1 MKLKNTLILLLIA
14 MGAFAYI
21 WFVERHQKSTRE
33 LAEDGNVVAKFD
45 RDKVDTVTIKSTEG
59 KIELKKDHKSVWQL
73 VEPIKDRADS
83 LALHQLFTDA
93 ESLKFVEK
101 IDENGKGVSKDK
113 LKEFGLSDPTT
124 KIRFSGKE
132 KSVEIQFGQ
141 DAATEGKQYIKLD
154 GSNVVYVINNTLKAT
169 IGKKLDEFRDKRL
182 CDVAATSVNKVR
194 LKTTAGEIEL
204 SKDTS
209 NHWSLVKPLKARGDD
224 ARIGD
229 LISQASN
236 ARADSFVGETAN
248 LSAFG
253 LQEPRAT
260 VTLYTSGG
268 EKPLVLDLGTKPK
281 DEKEKEKTY
290 ARVSGRDAV
299 VLLPKTIDA
308 LIDIKPNDLRDR
320 NLTRFEHD
328 IVDRVT
334 VEGAGKEKIVLAR
347 SGESWVRKVENK
359 DVVINSAS
367 AATMLGSI
375 GAQQVA
381 NFVADVATDLPKYGL
396 DQPTLKVTLSSYA
409 SENTAESKAGE
420 QPIVTVMFGKT
431 DGGNVYAKLDD
442 EPFIVS
448 VPTSLLALIPIE
460 PIEWQPLDIFKHS
473 AEDITTVEIT
483 REGQPAVSIERDKDK
498 SWKLSKGDGV
508 VNQVSADSLVNTLAG
523 LRAVRWIGATS
534 PEHGLEKPAIN
545 VAFKTA
551 SGGSG
556 RLNIGAGTPEEMWNA
571 SAGGFTGTFLLN
583 QPDKTAF
590 EAALI
595 DKPGAANPPAAEAG
609 APAATAPA
617 GSAPM
622 PPTPPEPI
630 KETPPESAKPATPTE
645 VPAPPPPKPQAS
657 QN

>member
-33 LAEDGNVVAKFD
+33 LEQDGNLVVKLD
-45 RDKVDTVTIKSTEG
+45 RDKVDTVMIKSTEG

-93 ESLKFVEK
+93 ETLKFVEK
-101 IDENGKGVSKDK
+101 LDENGKGVSKDK

-132 KSVEIQFGQ
+132 KPVEIQFGK
-141 DAATEGKQYIKLD
+141 DAATEGRQYVKLD

-182 CDVAATSVNKVR
+182 SDVAATAVNKVTI
-194 LKTTAGEIEL
+194 KTAAGEIEL

-229 LISQASN
+229 LISQAAN
-236 ARADSFVGETAN
+236 ARAESFVGETAN

-260 VTLYTSGG
+260 VTLYTPGG

-290 ARVSGRDAV
+290 ARVSGRAAV
-299 VLLPKTIDA
+299 VLLPKAIDT
-308 LIDIKPNDLRDR
+308 LIDTKPNDLRDR
-320 NLTRFEHD
+320 NLTRFEND

-334 VEGAGKEKIVLAR
+334 VEGAGREKIVLAR
-347 SGESWVRKVENK
+347 SGESWVRKVGNK
-359 DVVINSAS
+359 DVAINSPS

-409 SENTAESKAGE
+409 SENTAETKAGE
-420 QPIVTVMFGKT
+420 KPIVTVMFGKT
-431 DGGNVYAKLDD
+431 EGGNVYAKLDD

-448 VPTSLLALIPIE
+448 VPTSLLTLIPTE
-460 PIEWQPLDIFKHS
+460 PIEWQPLEIFKHK
-473 AEDITTVEIT
+473 AEDITAVEVT
-483 REGQPAVSIERDKDK
+483 RAGQAAVSIERDKDK
-498 SWKLSKGDGV
+498 NWKLSKGDGA
-508 VNQVSADSLVNTLAG
+508 VNQVNAGSLVNTLAG
-523 LRAVRWIGATS
+523 LRAVRWLGATS
-534 PEHGLEKPAIN
+534 PEHGLEKPALT
-545 VAFKTA
+545 VTFKTA
-551 SGGSG
+551 ANGSG
-556 RLNIGAGTPEEMWNA
+556 RLTVGAATADEMWHA
-571 SAGGFTGTFLLN
+571 SAEGWTGTFLLN
-583 QPDKTAF
+583 RPDQTVF
-590 EAALI
+590 EVALI
-595 DKPGAANPPAAEAG
+595 DKPGATSPPAAEAG
-609 APAATAPA
+609 APAAPGAAGATPA
-617 GSAPM
+617 A
-622 PPTPPEPI
+622 PTPPEPI
-630 KETPPESAKPATPTE
+630 KETPPASATPATPTE